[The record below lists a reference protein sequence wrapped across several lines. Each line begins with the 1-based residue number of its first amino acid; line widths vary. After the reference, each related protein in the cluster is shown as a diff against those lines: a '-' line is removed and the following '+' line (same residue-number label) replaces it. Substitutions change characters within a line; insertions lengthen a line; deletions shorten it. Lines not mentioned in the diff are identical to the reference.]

1 MKRIV
6 SILILGILVI
16 GSLGALA
23 TAEHRKS
30 DLMTIKESISISRPI
45 IEEENE
51 FVTVSLKEGN
61 SYLLD
66 PGSPMLPVVSKVF
79 TLPFG
84 SKVNKVEVSYSDE
97 KEITLSKNVKLASEP
112 MPIGTITEITKE
124 DKIYS
129 SSQILPQ
136 EKFNYRT
143 GTGIFNDDRVI
154 FLTVQ
159 CYPISYNSAENILYY
174 HDNIEISISYSEGET
189 STSEMDE
196 YDLLIIS
203 STVIS
208 PTIQNLI
215 DHKTEH
221 GVQTM
226 FKLVDEIYDEYPGRD
241 EPEKIKYFIKDAIET
256 YDISYVLL
264 LGNIYDL
271 PIRHTA
277 LEVWHDLLDLP
288 TDIYY
293 ADIYDSEGEF
303 CSWDA
308 NDNDIFGEYDRDH
321 GNIDQVDLYV
331 DVMVGR
337 IPFQNSIDLNIVI
350 NKIITYENSAYGS
363 NWFKKILLMGG
374 DTFPDHG
381 NIEGEFVTGLVG
393 EEMENHGFETITLWT
408 SENTFKP
415 FNINLKTSLGAGF
428 ISYSGHGYE
437 HGFGTSPPDVE
448 ERISY
453 YNPYLLGMLN
463 GNKLPI
469 VFFDACLSATLD
481 RTILNIFKVPG
492 FAYNMVKKFNGG
504 AIAAI
509 GATRVAF
516 TDVGFSGVYGGAG
529 YLNLHFFKNY
539 EDGNTL
545 GEMLT
550 KSQNDYLN
558 YVGEDCITLE
568 EFIIIGDP
576 SLKVGGYP

>member
-1 MKRIV
+1 MWFNNLFPSFMCLDITEFFDTWAFSEDTYNF
-6 SILILGILVI
+6 SIDLGREYQTWLEGKKIE
-16 GSLGALA
+16 
-23 TAEHRKS
+23 TF
-30 DLMTIKESISISRPI
+30 I
-45 IEEENE
+45 IEYYEDGYYPNPPNPYQKSRKTDPDLNE
-51 FVTVSLKEGN
+51 G
-61 SYLLD
+61 
-66 PGSPMLPVVSKVF
+66 P
-79 TLPFG
+79 
-84 SKVNKVEVSYSDE
+84 
-97 KEITLSKNVKLASEP
+97 
-112 MPIGTITEITKE
+112 
-124 DKIYS
+124 
-129 SSQILPQ
+129 
-136 EKFNYRT
+136 
-143 GTGIFNDDRVI
+143 
-154 FLTVQ
+154 
-159 CYPISYNSAENILYY
+159 
-174 HDNIEISISYSEGET
+174 
-189 STSEMDE
+189 
-196 YDLLIIS
+196 
-203 STVIS
+203 
-208 PTIQNLI
+208 
-215 DHKTEH
+215 
-221 GVQTM
+221 
-226 FKLVDEIYDEYPGRD
+226 
-241 EPEKIKYFIKDAIET
+241 
-256 YDISYVLL
+256 
-264 LGNIYDL
+264 
-271 PIRHTA
+271 
-277 LEVWHDLLDLP
+277 LDLP

-293 ADIYDSEGEF
+293 ADIYDSKGEF

-331 DVMVGR
+331 DIMVGR

-448 ERISY
+448 KRISY

-469 VFFDACLSATLD
+469 IFFDACLSATLD

-492 FAYNMVKKFNGG
+492 FAYNMVKKSNGG